1 MTKWMNGV
9 SGTSAVS
16 VNTNFARRTELNLSF
31 QNVAVPED
39 INLHLL
45 SVTYTD
51 EEEGRADD
59 LRIEYEDRENN
70 LLGTWID
77 IKPIIQTDIPVEKTV
92 APENVIN
99 HVVQRGDT
107 LWSIAARYLGS
118 GAKYTQIVQENNIA
132 NPNLIYPGQ
141 VFKITT
147 GGAVESTI
155 AGAEQAPA
163 VALPRLVSAFIVQ
176 KNWDDTGQD
185 VTLNAGTFE
194 IDSIEMSGPPDKV
207 TIKSTSIPYTST
219 LRMEK
224 KSRAW
229 ENCNLQSIAI
239 QIAMENG
246 LQCMYAS
253 PYNPI
258 YKRKEQVQTSDI
270 RFLQELCRAAGMA
283 LKITMMTVVIYDAAE
298 YDSKPAVKTFT
309 KGDANILSYK
319 FSTSLTDTA
328 YTSCHVSY
336 TDPDTKITIEYTFT
350 PDSTVGTG
358 QILEINEK
366 VRSTEEAVLLAQKR
380 LREKNTQEYTASL
393 KIIGDVTMVAGVTVN
408 LQGFQQFDR
417 KYKITQAKHNLLHG
431 YTVDL
436 ALKQVLE
443 GY

>member
-16 VNTNFARRTELNLSF
+16 VNTNFARRTELNLDF

-77 IKPIIQTDIPVEKTV
+77 IKPVVQTDIQVEKVV

-155 AGAEQAPA
+155 AGTEQAPA
-163 VALPRLVSAFIVQ
+163 AALPRLVSAFIVQ

-219 LRMEK
+219 LRMER

-229 ENCNLQSIAI
+229 ENCNLQSIAM
-239 QIAMENG
+239 QIAIENG

-253 PYNPI
+253 PYTIQFINAKSRYRHPI
-258 YKRKEQVQTSDI
+258 SGFCRNCAGQ
-270 RFLQELCRAAGMA
+270 QEW
-283 LKITMMTVVIYDAAE
+283 
-298 YDSKPAVKTFT
+298 P
-309 KGDANILSYK
+309 
-319 FSTSLTDTA
+319 
-328 YTSCHVSY
+328 
-336 TDPDTKITIEYTFT
+336 
-350 PDSTVGTG
+350 
-358 QILEINEK
+358 
-366 VRSTEEAVLLAQKR
+366 
-380 LREKNTQEYTASL
+380 
-393 KIIGDVTMVAGVTVN
+393 
-408 LQGFQQFDR
+408 
-417 KYKITQAKHNLLHG
+417 
-431 YTVDL
+431 
-436 ALKQVLE
+436 
-443 GY
+443 